1 MNEDRTTYASNLFTL
16 VDYDVVDRNNKKIG
30 TVDSVWEDSTGLPA
44 FLSIRTGW
52 LGLGRSHFVPAH
64 SAEVSERG
72 KTIRL
77 PYDEDTVKKSPDFDA
92 KSDLDEGTESNVYDY
107 YRTQGMTFPEEGARD
122 WSTAAPQAE
131 YREGTAEKGIQLKE
145 EQLHVGKKMEDAGGV
160 RLRKVIRTE
169 TVNQPVELQREEI
182 EIERV
187 PASSEHPADTAFG
200 EGEMYI
206 PLRRER
212 PEVSK
217 TTRATEEIRA
227 HKTTERDQETLSE
240 TLRKEDIEVE
250 KE

>member
-16 VDYDVVDRNNKKIG
+16 VDYTVVDRNNNKIG
-30 TVDSVWEDSTGLPA
+30 TVDGVWQDSAGQPA

-77 PYDEDTVKKSPDFDA
+77 PYDEDTVKRSPDFDA
-92 KSDLDEGTESNVYDY
+92 KSDLDPGTETSIYNY
-107 YRTQGMTFPEEGARD
+107 YRTQGMTFPEEETRD
-122 WSTAAPQAE
+122 WSTAAPQAAP
-131 YREGTAEKGIQLKE
+131 EGTAGESIQLKE
-145 EQLHVGKKMEDAGGV
+145 EQLHVGKRTEEAGGV
-160 RLRKVIRTE
+160 RLRKVVHTE
-169 TVNQPVELQREEI
+169 TVSQPVELQREEI

-200 EGEMYI
+200 EGEIFI

-212 PEVSK
+212 ADVSK
-217 TTRATEEIRA
+217 TARATEEVHAR
-227 HKTTERDQETLSE
+227 KTTERDQETISD
-240 TLRKEDIEVE
+240 TLRKEDIEVK